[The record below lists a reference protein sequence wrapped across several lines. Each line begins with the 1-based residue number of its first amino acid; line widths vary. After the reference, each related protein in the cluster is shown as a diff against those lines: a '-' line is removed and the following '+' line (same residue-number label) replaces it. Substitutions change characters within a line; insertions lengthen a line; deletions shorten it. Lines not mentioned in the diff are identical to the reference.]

1 MVPTKFRTALP
12 LGRRGKGE
20 TREEQLNWEILS
32 WIHNYPLYLQF
43 RAAEI
48 FTSLKMFISHMY
60 ICILF
65 SE

>member
-1 MVPTKFRTALP
+1 MVPTNLGQQLP
-12 LGRRGKGE
+12 LERRGKGE

-32 WIHNYPLYLQF
+32 WIHSYPLYLQF